1 VYKKSVSNYIHV
13 IPLRQEGAKPRK
25 TPDKTGGIGDTLEDG
40 FFRTL
45 LDDMQTAVIV
55 LNSGGKP
62 GEFGPGHHGTMFPD
76 RDLRSY
82 LTRNRRAFPGRSTIS
97 LKEAH
102 NRP

>member
-45 LDDMQTAVIV
+45 LDDLQTAVIV
-55 LNSGGKP
+55 SNAGGTVIDMP
-62 GEFGPGHHGTMFPD
+62 AQYGAA
-76 RDLRSY
+76 
-82 LTRNRRAFPGRSTIS
+82 TRFVRCRRCSIFAT
-97 LKEAH
+97 
-102 NRP
+102 